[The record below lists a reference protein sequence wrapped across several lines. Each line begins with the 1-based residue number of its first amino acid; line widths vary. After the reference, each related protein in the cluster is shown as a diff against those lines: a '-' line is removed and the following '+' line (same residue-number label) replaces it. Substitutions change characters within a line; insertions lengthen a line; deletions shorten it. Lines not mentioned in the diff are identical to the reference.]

1 MRDLCHFHFYDD
13 VPLAL
18 VKGRERTYLEH
29 FWNDFAADPK
39 HSVAEADRRVYAKAY
54 AQRATRGLEKSRQDH
69 SRYRSRPRP
78 KLLAASG
85 LLRKILISP
94 KRNRLVKASS

>member
-29 FWNDFAADPK
+29 FWND
-39 HSVAEADRRVYAKAY
+39 YAKAY